1 MAFHFEAWDLTLI
14 KVGEQ
19 TKVFT
24 RSGIWVD
31 RDALG
36 REPWEINAALVA
48 AGAKIQPEMVKPL
61 SAKHLPPKALE
72 AAIVTEVLERET
84 RGVYQFRPLGDGK
97 GGRLEVS
104 SREDKE
110 ITHIIWQLGGGV
122 DGGLLKYLV
131 EKRARIERKLVAI
144 ATGAKSGFVSMKERK
159 FLAVMRKIEGF
170 MADEQDL
177 LLEEEKFETTV
188 WHIVAYVQP
197 YAVSLHPDRRL
208 SSPRAL
214 RATLPAFVS
223 MSDRAKPASVRK
235 STSSRRSVGCDSLI
249 STQAREAAAHVL
261 GAGAAPRCPLGRSA
275 AAAAA
280 RCQARRGRK
289 EGALRP
295 RGRGALWRVQRPG
308 ALQRSGRRRLPRHPA
323 RGRRA
328 RLAAVALALVAV
340 GREARREMADPGHV
354 RPFRVQNY
362 LGCLMLSVLFTN

>member
-1 MAFHFEAWDLTLI
+1 MAFHFEAWSWTLI
-14 KVGEQ
+14 AISLL
-19 TKVFT
+19 TPVFSL
-24 RSGIWVD
+24 SGRWID
-31 RDALG
+31 RDAQG
-36 REPWEINAALVA
+36 RKPWEINDALVA
-48 AGAKIQPEMVKPL
+48 NGAKIQPKMVKPL
-61 SAKHLPPKALE
+61 SVKHLPPEALD
-72 AAIVTEVLERET
+72 ADAVTEVLERET
-84 RGVYQFRPLGDGK
+84 RFAHEFQPLGDGK

-131 EKRARIERKLVAI
+131 EKRARLERKLVAI
-144 ATGAKSGFVSMKERK
+144 ATGVKSGFVSMEERK
-159 FLAVMRKIEGF
+159 FVAVVRKIEAY
-170 MADEQDL
+170 MAAEQDL
-177 LLEEEKFETTV
+177 LREEEKFETTV

-328 RLAAVALALVAV
+328 RLAAVALALVAM

-354 RPFRVQNY
+354 RSFRVQNY
-362 LGCLMLSVLFTN
+362 LACLMLSVLFTN

>member
-1 MAFHFEAWDLTLI
+1 MALHFEAWDWTLI

-24 RSGIWVD
+24 RSGIWVH
-31 RDALG
+31 RDAEG

-48 AGAKIQPEMVKPL
+48 EGAKIQPEMVKQL

-144 ATGAKSGFVSMKERK
+144 ATGVKSGFVSMKERK

-177 LLEEEKFETTV
+177 L
-188 WHIVAYVQP
+188 
-197 YAVSLHPDRRL
+197 
-208 SSPRAL
+208 
-214 RATLPAFVS
+214 
-223 MSDRAKPASVRK
+223 
-235 STSSRRSVGCDSLI
+235 
-249 STQAREAAAHVL
+249 
-261 GAGAAPRCPLGRSA
+261 
-275 AAAAA
+275 
-280 RCQARRGRK
+280 
-289 EGALRP
+289 
-295 RGRGALWRVQRPG
+295 RV
-308 ALQRSGRRRLPRHPA
+308 
-323 RGRRA
+323 
-328 RLAAVALALVAV
+328 
-340 GREARREMADPGHV
+340 
-354 RPFRVQNY
+354 
-362 LGCLMLSVLFTN
+362 